1 MRIGIASI
9 ALEANTFNPIPTVL
23 ESFQSG
29 MLLSGDEIWQLRD
42 SHHELG
48 GFLSG
53 LSGQGVD
60 IVPLLA
66 AGAAPGG
73 ILSASTF
80 SELRSRLHAQLDQSP
95 PLDAMLLAPHGAMVS
110 EDALDADGL
119 WLQEIRDRMGASIPI
134 IATIDPH
141 ANLSPRMVSATDAI
155 ISYKTN
161 PHMDQ
166 RQRGIEA
173 AKLITRAV
181 KGEVKLSQ
189 AACFP
194 PIAIEIERQFSS
206 EGAYAQLLAHAQHMQ
221 ETPGVLSSSIVLGFP
236 YADVPELGSSTIVVT
251 DGNVL
256 SAQPLANSIGEALWQ
271 RRHNLKSRLLSM
283 TDAVQQAHEF
293 PGTTCLLDMGDNV
306 GGGSPG
312 DCTILFEIIQQQHA
326 GPALGVIIDPASA
339 EQAKSAGVGAIL
351 NLQIG
356 GKLPGTAGS
365 PIEGRFKVTAVS
377 DGRFTEEE
385 PRHGG
390 QQSFNQGTSVVVQND
405 KLTIVLISNR
415 VPPFSL
421 RQITHLG
428 VDPTSYQIIVAKGV
442 HAPVAAYA
450 PISDHFIR
458 VNTPG
463 MTAADMSKFNYI
475 HRRHPLFPLETAT
488 DWTL

>member
-29 MLLSGDEIWQLRD
+29 MLLCGDEIWQLRD

-119 WLQEIRDRMGASIPI
+119 WLQEIRDRMGASMPI

-141 ANLSPRMVSATDAI
+141 ANLSPLMVSATDAI

-206 EGAYAQLLAHAQHMQ
+206 EGAYAELLAHAQHMQ

-256 SAQPLANSIGEALWQ
+256 SAQPLANSLGEALWQ

-356 GKLPGTAGS
+356 GKLPGTVGK
-365 PIEGRFKVTAVS
+365 PIEGKFEVMAVS

-390 QQSFNQGTSVVVQND
+390 QQSFNQGTSVVVQNEE
-405 KLTIVLISNR
+405 LTLVLITNR

-428 VDPTSYQIIVAKGV
+428 VDPSKYGIIIAKGV

-450 PISDHFIR
+450 SISDHFIR

-463 MTAADMSKFNYI
+463 MTAADMSKFVYI
-475 HRRHPLFPLETAT
+475 HRRHPLFPLE
-488 DWTL
+488 LF